1 MVMMIVGFFVAPAV
15 ALACALLV
23 FVAAYVH
30 YWRGVLACMRQPTAN
45 EEESNKP
52 LDVWDKH
59 IARLEAQKQ
68 NRE

>member
-1 MVMMIVGFFVAPAV
+1 MMIVGFFVAPAV

-23 FVAAYVH
+23 FIVTYVH
-30 YWRGVLACMRQPTAN
+30 YWRGLLSSMRKPIAN
-45 EEESNKP
+45 EAEPNKP

-59 IARLEAQKQ
+59 VARLEAQKQ